1 VGEGRGRIRTRRPS
15 WCGHGAL
22 AHRLHDGTVE
32 VARLI
37 RADELLADQVA
48 ADLGY
53 GGSLRRYLSLCQEPT
68 YSRWHWHK
76 RLMATHPPLAHRIAL
91 LPPDNAV
98 NGQR

>member
-1 VGEGRGRIRTRRPS
+1 
-15 WCGHGAL
+15 
-22 AHRLHDGTVE
+22 VE

-53 GGSLRRYLSLCQEPT
+53 GGSLRRHLSLCQEPT

-98 NGQR
+98 NGATLT